1 VRRNIDTFIKEQ
13 IQQEQIKVPE
23 SYLNKVD
30 MTLQGLPEDKMENT
44 KVFNKP
50 RFRYAAAIA
59 VGFFLVM
66 SVTAYATVNYV
77 QKRML
82 SISDNEKQELVD
94 YTNESTLDAD
104 SYSREFTDDE
114 KDRMETLLYDYQFQG
129 MFPENDLEIVDNKE
143 MIEKDTLA
151 FIPEDSLFVLPE
163 RTLTDEELLQ
173 IIDFYYKRDYSIIT
187 SNEDITIDKP
197 TVDNEIGEDC
207 VEQMK
212 TMISIIYQV
221 DTDNLD
227 ATIEAD
233 INDLYYIEIDNSES
247 GSYLATYDLDE
258 QRITEIEF
266 ITSVDTETEN
276 IEPDNE
282 HFVEVGKEF
291 TQTIRKLD
299 SNDKIKEIYCDYNI
313 TEDKVLSRAIVS
325 YIYILENGECYVVKY
340 NPILETV
347 TDLFIVSYDSY
358 QQTLD
363 NNAAKLEKRGIQR
376 IRISVDVKYINP

>member
-1 VRRNIDTFIKEQ
+1 
-13 IQQEQIKVPE
+13 
-23 SYLNKVD
+23 
-30 MTLQGLPEDKMENT
+30 
-44 KVFNKP
+44 
-50 RFRYAAAIA
+50 
-59 VGFFLVM
+59 
-66 SVTAYATVNYV
+66 
-77 QKRML
+77 
-82 SISDNEKQELVD
+82 
-94 YTNESTLDAD
+94 
-104 SYSREFTDDE
+104 
-114 KDRMETLLYDYQFQG
+114 
-129 MFPENDLEIVDNKE
+129 
-143 MIEKDTLA
+143 
-151 FIPEDSLFVLPE
+151 
-163 RTLTDEELLQ
+163 
-173 IIDFYYKRDYSIIT
+173 
-187 SNEDITIDKP
+187 
-197 TVDNEIGEDC
+197 
-207 VEQMK
+207 MK